1 MTDLEADGKVQEL
14 QGSCE
19 DVAEE
24 RGGPMVGRTA
34 AARQAR
40 TAEQSRQLA
49 AYSGNHHH
57 HLPMPHIPAKPRRVN
72 SHQVHPQF
80 SVGIPNLHMLQA
92 LVPMNTCPSPVHHE
106 RGSKIVNV
114 MQNSYVTMQS
124 SCQGALVPVFKPA
137 AEKGRSPQQKDETGA
152 GITRSAYQVQ
162 GPQAEQRRQ
171 HVQPR
176 GRRLLGWREGGHQS
190 RGAELTAL

>member
-34 AARQAR
+34 AARRAR
-40 TAEQSRQLA
+40 AAEQSRQLA

-80 SVGIPNLHMLQA
+80 SVGIPDLHMLQA

-124 SCQGALVPVFKPA
+124 SCQCPFSSLQLRRAGALSKRMKLEQGLPGALIKC
-137 AEKGRSPQQKDETGA
+137 KGRRQSSEGSMCNPGGGDCWA
-152 GITRSAYQVQ
+152 GEKAATR
-162 GPQAEQRRQ
+162 AEEQN
-171 HVQPR
+171 
-176 GRRLLGWREGGHQS
+176 
-190 RGAELTAL
+190 